1 MDEALRDP
9 STVPL
14 KFNPQGFNTGLSV
27 TQEDLERLFSLMAEA
42 AHLFRMHDGPA
53 PEHWA
58 DTWKQAASEC
68 AAVCRE
74 ASKKYLSLCI
84 DNGQPIVGEIR
95 ERQGH
100 WNYMADLFDTW
111 PNRSGTIRF
120 EPSCITEAA
129 ASEAVEVHEN
139 PGNENHLLYIP
150 TSYNQL
156 ELRRFFAD
164 LVDGGFIDGSAPDS
178 EQDFLNAFDPTA
190 KQQGHI
196 SWIWTDKRSKDVSP
210 RHIMDFVVQM
220 AGNNLSIITPR
231 FCDSQAPAIFGLKI
245 SSKVK
250 SNFISRWNRGQ
261 LCDTHEIISRILEA
275 RPRDVE

>member
-1 MDEALRDP
+1 MKLTNIIDKAFIAMDEALRDP

-120 EPSCITEAA
+120 EPSSITEAA
-129 ASEAVEVHEN
+129 ASEAVEVHED
-139 PGNENHLLYIP
+139 PGNEKHLLYIP
-150 TSYNQL
+150 TSYNQT
-156 ELRRFFAD
+156 ELHRIFAS
-164 LVDGGFIDGSAPDS
+164 LKKGGFIDGRAPAS
-178 EQDFLNAFDPTA
+178 EQDFLNAFDPKA
-190 KQQGHI
+190 KQQGRI
-196 SWIWTDKRSKDVSP
+196 IWKKVAKSRTLNKMA
-210 RHIMDFVVQM
+210 ICDFLRLLGIKGREDLREY
-220 AGNNLSIITPR
+220 AS
-231 FCDSQAPAIFGLKI
+231 AIFGVAI
-245 SSKVK
+245 GK
-250 SNFISRWNRGQ
+250 STLTNCVGGSAEREALQ
-261 LCDTHEIISRILEA
+261 TIIDNA
-275 RPRDVE
+275 AKQ

>member
-1 MDEALRDP
+1 
-9 STVPL
+9 
-14 KFNPQGFNTGLSV
+14 
-27 TQEDLERLFSLMAEA
+27 MAEA

-53 PEHWA
+53 PEHWV

-156 ELRRFFAD
+156 ELRHIFAD

-178 EQDFLNAFDPTA
+178 EQDFLNTFDPKA
-190 KQQGHI
+190 KQNGRI
-196 SWIWTDKRSKDVSP
+196 IWIKKAKSHTLNKMA
-210 RHIMDFVVQM
+210 ICDFLRLL
-220 AGNNLSIITPR
+220 GITGR
-231 FCDSQAPAIFGLKI
+231 EDLREYASAIFGVAI
-245 SSKVK
+245 GK
-250 SNFISRWNRGQ
+250 STLTNCVGGSAERKALQ
-261 LCDTHEIISRILEA
+261 TIIDKA
-275 RPRDVE
+275 AKQ